1 MKTKSKEVL
10 ALTATLAAKQVSTK
24 NNHIAE
30 LSKYKDIINEWDLKV
45 SKLENR
51 LLTLENEK
59 GEKDECIAKLQTS
72 QKD

>member
-30 LSKYKDIINEWDLKV
+30 LSKYKDIINE
-45 SKLENR
+45 
-51 LLTLENEK
+51 
-59 GEKDECIAKLQTS
+59 
-72 QKD
+72 